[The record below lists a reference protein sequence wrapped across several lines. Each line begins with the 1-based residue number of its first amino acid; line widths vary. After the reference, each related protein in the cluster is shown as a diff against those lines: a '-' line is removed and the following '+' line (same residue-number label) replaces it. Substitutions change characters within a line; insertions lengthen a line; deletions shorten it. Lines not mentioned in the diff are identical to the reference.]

1 MGALTNKTIF
11 TREMAVALTSSIP
24 GEPKKTCFVAMP
36 VTTPDV
42 YMEKFGDGNHFSHV
56 LTHLFTPAV
65 EEAGL
70 TVIPPFVLGSELIHA
85 EIIRNLEQA
94 DFVLCDLSGLNPNV
108 LFELGVRT
116 SLDRPIILV
125 KDDLT
130 EKAPFDLNAINTL
143 TYDSSMTP
151 WSLVI
156 EKPRLVKH
164 IQGVANSGSSGNS
177 MWRYFG
183 LTKRGEPSQAGSNPI
198 EAKLDLLIGEF
209 SKLQP
214 PPVIRDS
221 SYAQPGSFKFLPS
234 PVLRYSSD
242 NQPYEGIR
250 DRFIQ
255 SLARALSA
263 PESAFELAGEGPR
276 NKRTYILYVP
286 EEIYEALTEEQV
298 SQIGDEAGKYGLALR
313 GIRSAGRASEA

>member
-1 MGALTNKTIF
+1 MGELTNNQS
-11 TREMAVALTSSIP
+11 TREMGIALTSSIP
-24 GEPKKTCFVAMP
+24 SEPKKTCFVAMP
-36 VTTPDV
+36 ITTPDV
-42 YMEKFGDGNHFSHV
+42 YAEKLGDSNHFAHV

-70 TVIPPFVLGSELIHA
+70 TVISPSMAGSELIHA

-94 DFVLCDLSGLNPNV
+94 DFVLCDISGLNPNV

-130 EKAPFDLNAINTL
+130 GRAPFDVNAINTL

-151 WSLVI
+151 WSLVN

-164 IQGVANSGSSGNS
+164 IQEVANSGSSGNS

-198 EAKLDLLIGEF
+198 EAKLDLLIGQF

-214 PPVIRDS
+214 ISVVDVPTISADD
-221 SYAQPGSFKFLPS
+221 PS
-234 PVLRYSSD
+234 LTR
-242 NQPYEGIR
+242 PYVGTRE
-250 DRFIQ
+250 RFIR
-255 SLARALSA
+255 SLALRLPATAS
-263 PESAFELAGEGPR
+263 EFELVGEGPH
-276 NKRTYILYVP
+276 NKRTYILYMP
-286 EEIYEALTEEQV
+286 EEVLQALSDEDKSKLAGEARE
-298 SQIGDEAGKYGLALR
+298 YGIALR
-313 GIRSAGRASEA
+313 SIMPGRPPSGA